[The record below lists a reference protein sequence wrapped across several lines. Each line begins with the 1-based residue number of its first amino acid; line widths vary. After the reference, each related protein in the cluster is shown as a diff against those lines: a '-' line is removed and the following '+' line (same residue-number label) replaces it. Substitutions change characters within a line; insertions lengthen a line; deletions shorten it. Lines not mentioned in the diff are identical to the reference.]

1 MPEITFLGTGTSN
14 GIPVIGCECNV
25 CRSTDPRD
33 RRSRTSAIVRFA
45 DRTVLIDTSTE
56 LRSQALANG
65 VARVDAVL
73 MTHAH
78 ADHTGGFDDL
88 RRFNELQQQH
98 LPVYADPGTASVLR
112 ERFAYTFIDA
122 FPFYGGK
129 PDLILHETNGP
140 FELFGETIHPIPV
153 LHGRLPINGY
163 RIGDLAYVTDA
174 KEIPVSSLELLRD
187 LDILVLN
194 GLREKAHPTHLS
206 ILDAVE
212 LIAALRPR
220 KAYLVHLSHETSHKD
235 AEAMVPASVEIAW
248 DGLRVASSSSLEAS
262 GNTIGSS
269 RLQRGSP

>member
-25 CRSTDPRD
+25 CQSTDPRD

-45 DRTVLIDTSTE
+45 ERTVLIDTSTE

-65 VARVDAVL
+65 VTRVDGVL

-88 RRFNELQQQH
+88 RRFNELQQEH

-112 ERFAYTFIDA
+112 ERFAYTFVDA

-129 PDLILHETNGP
+129 PDLILHETDGP
-140 FELFGETIHPIPV
+140 FELFGETVYPIPV

-163 RIGDLAYVTDA
+163 RIGDIAYVTDA
-174 KEIPVSSLELLRD
+174 KEIPASSLELLQD

-194 GLREKAHPTHLS
+194 GLREKSHPTHLS
-206 ILDAVE
+206 IPDAVE
-212 LIAALRPR
+212 IIGALRPR
-220 KAYLVHLSHETSHKD
+220 MAYLVHLSHETSHMD
-235 AEAMVPASVEIAW
+235 AVAMVPAGVEIAW
-248 DGLRVASSSSLEAS
+248 DGLRVTSRGPLEEI
-262 GNTIGSS
+262 GNITGPR
-269 RLQRGSP
+269 RLQRG